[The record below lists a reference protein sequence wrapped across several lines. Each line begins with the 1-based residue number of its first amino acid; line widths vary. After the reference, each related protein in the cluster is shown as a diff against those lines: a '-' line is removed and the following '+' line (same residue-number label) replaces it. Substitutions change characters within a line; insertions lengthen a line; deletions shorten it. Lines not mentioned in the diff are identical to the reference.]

1 MARRRRSFRGLEVIP
16 GLSGITDSLKG
27 SVRSTDVLIGVGAFL
42 GIHFGVKFILNKMA
56 EKQIKVPDLV
66 IRFTPL
72 VTAFA
77 AALALPMVGKK
88 VLKLNPAK
96 VSGIVVGAIG
106 SGVALVA
113 MQEAKTMFPAL
124 ADYND
129 LQLSGLILRD
139 PAMAG
144 LLLDDP
150 AMNGYAGA
158 PEYTRTDFAA
168 LAAAGGDDDS
178 DFDY

>member
-1 MARRRRSFRGLEVIP
+1 MARHRSFRGLETIP
-16 GLSGITDSLKG
+16 GLSGIAGSLKG
-27 SVRSTDVLIGVGAFL
+27 SVKSTDVLIGVAAFL
-42 GIHFGVKFILNKMA
+42 GVHFGVKYALNKLA

-77 AALALPMVGKK
+77 AALALPMIGKK

-96 VSGIVVGAIG
+96 VSGLVVGAIG

-139 PAMAG
+139 PALSG

-150 AMNGYAGA
+150 AMNEYDGA
-158 PEYTRTDFAA
+158 PDYTRTDFAA
-168 LAAAGGDDDS
+168 LAAAGDNEDS
-178 DFDY
+178 EFDY